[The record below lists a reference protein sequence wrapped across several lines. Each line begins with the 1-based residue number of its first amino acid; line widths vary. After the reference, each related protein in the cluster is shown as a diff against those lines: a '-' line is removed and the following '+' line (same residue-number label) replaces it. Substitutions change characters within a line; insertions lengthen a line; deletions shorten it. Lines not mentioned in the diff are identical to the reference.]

1 MSLLKKIGIVSVNI
15 AGIIAGV
22 GPLIAPGRSSAI
34 AGALDVFQEVL
45 GAIATVEQ
53 VGAAVNMDG
62 AAKFKA
68 AMPLIGQVIGRTVL
82 VQTHG
87 IKDQALYT
95 KAMEG
100 FGQASVDLLNS
111 LDSKQV
117 KTRSLAS

>member
-1 MSLLKKIGIVSVNI
+1 MSLLKKIGIVSVNL

-22 GPLIAPGRSSAI
+22 GPLIAPGRAAAI
-34 AGALDVFQEVL
+34 GGALDVFQEVL

-68 AMPLIGQVIGRTVL
+68 ALPLVGQVVGRSIL
-82 VQTHG
+82 VRTHG
-87 IKDQALYT
+87 IKDQALYA

-100 FGQASVDLLNS
+100 YAQASVDFLNA
-111 LDSKQV
+111 LDSKKV
-117 KTRSLAS
+117 KTEDLAS